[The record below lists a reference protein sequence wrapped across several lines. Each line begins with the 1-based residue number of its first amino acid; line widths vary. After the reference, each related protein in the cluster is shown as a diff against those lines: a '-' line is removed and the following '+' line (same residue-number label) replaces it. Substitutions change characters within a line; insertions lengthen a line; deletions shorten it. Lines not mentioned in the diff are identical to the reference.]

1 MILEFKTKNTFSE
14 QEITSFLFEILN
26 IKEVQV
32 ITTITKEDSS
42 KYILLIVDDNI
53 STEVLFQLGLFVGNL
68 ESLYVILNHK
78 TH

>member
-14 QEITSFLFEILN
+14 QEITSFLLEILT

-32 ITTITKEDSS
+32 ITAITTEDSS
-42 KYILLIVDDNI
+42 KYILLIVDDNV
-53 STEVLFQLGLFVGNL
+53 SKEVLFHLGIFVGNL

>member
-14 QEITSFLFEILN
+14 QEITSFLLEILT
-26 IKEVQV
+26 IKEVQEV
-32 ITTITKEDSS
+32 IVITKEDSS

-53 STEVLFQLGLFVGNL
+53 STEVLFRVGIFVGNL

>member
-14 QEITSFLFEILN
+14 QEITSFLLEILT
-26 IKEVQV
+26 IKEVQEV
-32 ITTITKEDSS
+32 IVITKEDSS

-53 STEVLFQLGLFVGNL
+53 STEVLFHLGVFVGNL
-68 ESLYVILNHK
+68 ESLYVTLNHK